1 MLNTSGLIRF
11 IRPMTDRHPRSLRIL
26 RRVDQELG
34 LWRHSAAT
42 VLPVVIQPQPRQLT
56 VAVTARCNL
65 RCLGCRYGR
74 DFMQGHQLS
83 LEMVRELF
91 EDAQKA
97 GVNKIRLY
105 GGEPLL
111 HPDLPAMVE
120 HATRLGMQTYITTNG
135 TLLDRRID
143 DLYAAGLRIITL
155 GFYGIGKDYNEYT
168 QRKAHYEKLEA
179 SLDAV
184 RGRYGEQVELQ
195 LNFVL
200 LRTTCSVNAVK
211 EAWAFAERYHTY
223 FHIDLASYSLPF
235 FTQGPDQ
242 CLAFRPGDRLAVERV
257 TQELIRLKQEYPE
270 RFTSSMAFLR
280 SVPDWLLLGPKMH
293 VPCDAYDLIWVGADG
308 TVQLCDTYFRLG
320 NLHQQRLR
328 QILFGAEHRQA
339 CRDAFHLQC
348 PNCSCKANA
357 RILKDRVSLQRY
369 S

>member
-11 IRPMTDRHPRSLRIL
+11 IRPITDRHPRSLRIL

-179 SLDAV
+179 SLDVV
-184 RGRYGEQVELQ
+184 RGRYGEHVALQ

-257 TQELIRLKQEYPE
+257 TQELIRLKQEYP
-270 RFTSSMAFLR
+270 
-280 SVPDWLLLGPKMH
+280 
-293 VPCDAYDLIWVGADG
+293 
-308 TVQLCDTYFRLG
+308 
-320 NLHQQRLR
+320 
-328 QILFGAEHRQA
+328 
-339 CRDAFHLQC
+339 
-348 PNCSCKANA
+348 
-357 RILKDRVSLQRY
+357 
-369 S
+369 